1 MLDQKKNN
9 LELLGDFK
17 ERTINA
23 KSRFLVVLFFLFFG
37 YFLIT
42 LKIINLSANYNKE
55 LSNNTF
61 KQNQLMS
68 GFRAD
73 IVDRNGVLLT
83 TSIIKND
90 LVANPIAIRK
100 NKKKIISKEISKIL
114 PDLAYEDIL
123 KKLESKKSFVYL
135 KRSISPKKYNKII
148 KIGEPN
154 IFSVQRYVRY
164 YHHQKHASHILGAVN
179 IDNQGIKGIEKKF
192 DKTLK
197 DKNFA
202 KNNKLQ
208 LAIDINLQK
217 ILDEHLSQTINKHS
231 AEGGVG
237 IILDV
242 KSSEI
247 LAMNSLP
254 QFNPNQIDKMN
265 KKTEFNQATLGVYEL
280 GSLFK
285 PLTAA
290 IALDKNILNEDTI
303 YDAREPLIEGKFLI
317 RDYKPKKRKLKFSE
331 CILYSSNICLAQ
343 VGNDIGVKNMKEY
356 FEKMK
361 LTSKPEIE
369 LPEIGSPKIEGW
381 RKSNLMTMSY
391 GHGIQISPL
400 QFVNA
405 FNSVING
412 GKFKYS
418 TLIKNKNYDNNFSSE
433 VISEN
438 TSVRVRKLL
447 REVVRNKEGSG
458 DSANIDGFS
467 IGGKTGTAIKVKGK
481 RYIKDKKENITSF
494 VGFFPS
500 YDPQYLVFI
509 MVDEP
514 NPIKETNNDVTGG
527 WVAAPTVKKIINEMI
542 PKLRVEPEKNNEFLQ
557 TYKFK

>member
-23 KSRFLVVLFFLFFG
+23 KSRFSVVLFFLFFG

-100 NKKKIISKEISKIL
+100 NKKRIISKEISKIL

-135 KRSISPKKYNKII
+135 KRSISPKKYNEIM
-148 KIGEPN
+148 KIGEPY
-154 IFSVQRYVRY
+154 IFSVQRYVRHY
-164 YHHQKHASHILGAVN
+164 PHKKHASHILGAVN
-179 IDNQGIKGIEKKF
+179 IDNQGIKGIESKF

-197 DKNFA
+197 DEDFA
-202 KNNKLQ
+202 KDNKLQ
-208 LAIDINLQK
+208 LSIDINLQK
-217 ILDEHLSQTINKHS
+217 IMDYHLNQTINKHS
-231 AEGGVG
+231 AEGGAG

-254 QFNPNQIDKMN
+254 QFNPNQIHKMN
-265 KKTEFNQATLGVYEL
+265 KKMEFNNATLGVYEL

-290 IALDKNILNEDTI
+290 IALDIDILTEDTVF
-303 YDAREPLIEGKFLI
+303 DARKPLIEGKFTI
-317 RDYKPKKRKLKFSE
+317 HDYKPKKRKLKFSE

-514 NPIKETNNDVTGG
+514 KPIKETNNDVTGG

-542 PKLRVEPEKNNEFLQ
+542 PKLRMEPEKNNELLQ